1 MTLLKNVFLTAGV
14 IGLTL
19 DLVGIELSLDSG
31 DVALLEHPVPV
42 HLSCHD
48 SVALVRLGLTTTV
61 RTDARVP
68 ADKISEDAS
77 LVVEYV

>member
-1 MTLLKNVFLTAGV
+1 MTLLKNVFLTAEV

-48 SVALVRLGLTTTV
+48 SVALVRFGLATTV
-61 RTDARVP
+61 
-68 ADKISEDAS
+68 
-77 LVVEYV
+77 